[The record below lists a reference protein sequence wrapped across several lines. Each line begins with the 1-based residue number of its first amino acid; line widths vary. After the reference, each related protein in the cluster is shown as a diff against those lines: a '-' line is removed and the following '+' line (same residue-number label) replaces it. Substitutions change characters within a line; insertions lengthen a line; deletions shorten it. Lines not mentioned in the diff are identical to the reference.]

1 MKKTKIMTIFS
12 DRLPKSVKTPCE
24 HKLTGQFY
32 LAEKPGFE
40 LGLIVTICVYLF
52 NLVTNLL
59 LFVQDAPNSSIW

>member
-1 MKKTKIMTIFS
+1 MITRWFCQGELCICHSF
-12 DRLPKSVKTPCE
+12 
-24 HKLTGQFY
+24 FF

>member
-1 MKKTKIMTIFS
+1 MIKWQQKTLQPL
-12 DRLPKSVKTPCE
+12 RLQG
-24 HKLTGQFY
+24 LY